1 MCIRLKGRAEIR
13 SRPVHWPRNA
23 LKSPINIALARNANK
38 LSAPFLADIENERT
52 TVAVDAERSEMEE
65 TSASVYPH
73 RLTSLRLNRSID
85 RSRPMFLP
93 FLDKSSKIGSD
104 LSFASDRGGLR
115 FYVIVLSHS
124 AYFILYTR
132 RERNKRKVNV
142 SYILINNTK

>member
-1 MCIRLKGRAEIR
+1 MCVRLKGRAEIR

-93 FLDKSSKIGSD
+93 LLDKSSKIR
-104 LSFASDRGGLR
+104 SFFRARSRRSSLLR
-115 FYVIVLSHS
+115 NRPLAFRIF
-124 AYFILYTR
+124 YFIYKKG
-132 RERNKRKVNV
+132 EK
-142 SYILINNTK
+142 

>member
-52 TVAVDAERSEMEE
+52 TVAVDAERS
-65 TSASVYPH
+65 SVYPH

-85 RSRPMFLP
+85 RSRPMFPP

-132 RERNKRKVNV
+132 RERNRRKVNV

>member
-1 MCIRLKGRAEIR
+1 MCVRIRLKGRAEIR

-85 RSRPMFLP
+85 RSPLRCFFLSSINLPRSDPIFLSRP
-93 FLDKSSKIGSD
+93 IAEV
-104 LSFASDRGGLR
+104 FAS
-115 FYVIVLSHS
+115 
-124 AYFILYTR
+124 T
-132 RERNKRKVNV
+132 
-142 SYILINNTK
+142 